1 MASRTLKVA
10 ALSFGK
16 ALTGLV
22 GVISAAVLARILT
35 KLEYGTYRQT
45 MLAYAFAAPLL
56 TLALPQALYYFL
68 PGEKERKR
76 GLLWDNLILLTLMG
90 VVFMAFL
97 LFGGNRLLAWRF
109 KNPELVES
117 LRIIAPYP
125 LFMLPLGAVGACLV
139 IQNRVN
145 TLSIFNI
152 VSRLFMVVGI
162 IVACLVWRNTTAPLV
177 ANTLTA
183 AVVFPIGI
191 GLMIWSIPKDRSAP
205 SISSMAAMMRYSL
218 PLGLSSMIGTI
229 SVQLDKMI
237 VASMCSTEDFAVY
250 TNGALEIPMVAIV
263 TGSIAAVILA
273 DMRTMIQA
281 ERHADALRL
290 FNLAG
295 IRSATFLMPIMIY
308 LLIVAEPFMTLI
320 WSDKYALSAV
330 PFRFYLLLVPAR
342 LVYYGSAL
350 MAFGLTKIVLYRSVI
365 GLVLNLLLSI
375 LLVRVLG
382 YIGAIVAT
390 LITIYAW
397 AVLFNL
403 TVLAR
408 AWGCRI
414 RDVIPFKEIGVIT
427 AISAVPVLPTWLTM
441 RAMDGTSDFILI
453 PATAVVY
460 GVILLPL
467 LMRFGFVELQ
477 QIIQFFKRS

>member
-1 MASRTLKVA
+1 MGACVHG
-10 ALSFGK
+10 FF
-16 ALTGLV
+16 
-22 GVISAAVLARILT
+22 AVR
-35 KLEYGTYRQT
+35 
-45 MLAYAFAAPLL
+45 
-56 TLALPQALYYFL
+56 
-68 PGEKERKR
+68 
-76 GLLWDNLILLTLMG
+76 
-90 VVFMAFL
+90 
-97 LFGGNRLLAWRF
+97 GNRLLAWRF
-109 KNPELVES
+109 KNPDLVES

-152 VSRLFMVVGI
+152 FSRLFMVIGI

-205 SISSMAAMMRYSL
+205 SLSSMAAMMRYSL

-290 FNLAG
+290 FSSAG
-295 IRSATFLMPIMIY
+295 SGPRPSCRS
-308 LLIVAEPFMTLI
+308 
-320 WSDKYALSAV
+320 
-330 PFRFYLLLVPAR
+330 
-342 LVYYGSAL
+342 
-350 MAFGLTKIVLYRSVI
+350 
-365 GLVLNLLLSI
+365 
-375 LLVRVLG
+375 
-382 YIGAIVAT
+382 
-390 LITIYAW
+390 
-397 AVLFNL
+397 
-403 TVLAR
+403 
-408 AWGCRI
+408 
-414 RDVIPFKEIGVIT
+414 
-427 AISAVPVLPTWLTM
+427 
-441 RAMDGTSDFILI
+441 
-453 PATAVVY
+453 
-460 GVILLPL
+460 
-467 LMRFGFVELQ
+467 
-477 QIIQFFKRS
+477 